1 MFFER
6 TLIVDPLKLLQQD
19 DHHALFRQARELARH
34 KPTISISGCLL
45 DSHCSCDPYCRHCL
59 WRARERFSTN
69 FRRRATKEQF
79 VQRGVA
85 ARAAGIDRMSAV
97 SGCLG
102 PDLPG
107 YFYEYL
113 SALKQAADIEIY
125 ALFTTLSRRS
135 LELLKQIGVDG
146 YYCSIE
152 SPDRTIFKKVRSH
165 DDYDARIQSIK
176 EAKELGLKVW
186 SGFVVGLG
194 EEPAHIA
201 RGIELLKE
209 LEVDAVQL
217 NPLLPSPFTEMEAMN
232 PPSPLLVAKAMAVTR
247 ILMPQADLICASDI
261 REWGLVA
268 GCNAGMV
275 GADPNMVTEL
285 KNMRRALYSHDC

>member
-1 MFFER
+1 M
-6 TLIVDPLKLLQQD
+6 VDPLKLLQQE
-19 DHHALFRQARELARH
+19 DHHALFRQARELARA
-34 KPTISISGCLL
+34 KPTIAIAGSLL
-45 DSHCSCDPYCRHCL
+45 DSHCACEPYCRHCL
-59 WRARERFSTN
+59 WRSRERFSAN
-69 FRRRATKEQF
+69 FRRRATREQF

-85 ARAAGIDRMSAV
+85 ARAAGIDRISAV

-102 PDLPG
+102 PDPPEFL
-107 YFYEYL
+107 FEYL
-113 SALKQAADIEIY
+113 SALKKATDIEVY

-152 SPDRTIFKKVRSH
+152 SPNRTIFKQVRSH
-165 DDYDARIQSIK
+165 NDYEARIQSIR
-176 EAKELGLKVW
+176 EAKGLGLKVW

-194 EEPAHIA
+194 EELADIA

-209 LEVDAVQL
+209 LKVDAVQI

-232 PPSPLLVAKAMAVTR
+232 PPSPLRVAKAMAATR
-247 ILMPQADLICASDI
+247 MLMPQVDLICAPDV

-275 GADPNMVTEL
+275 GADPNMVAEL
-285 KNMRRALYSHDC
+285 QNMRRALYSHDR